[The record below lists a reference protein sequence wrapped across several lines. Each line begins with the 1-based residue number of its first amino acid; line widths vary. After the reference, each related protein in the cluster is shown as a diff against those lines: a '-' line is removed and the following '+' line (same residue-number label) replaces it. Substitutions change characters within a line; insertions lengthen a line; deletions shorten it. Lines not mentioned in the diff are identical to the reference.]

1 MRATCALAC
10 IALVACSRDREP
22 PSSAPEQAPAQVER
36 AETSSIALLTLTP
49 EAEGRLGLTLAKVE
63 ERDVARTLTRLGI
76 VERAQGSEI
85 TLRAPFA
92 AIVRAPAA
100 GELAKPGLSVRA
112 GQALFDLDP
121 LVSPSDRASLQKIQ
135 SELALTR
142 TQASAAVERA
152 RVRFDAAEIALK
164 RAEQLVASEAGSRRA
179 RDEALA
185 EQRSAQA
192 ELDAALAF
200 ESSLAALA
208 IDDDP
213 TGAARLPVIA
223 PQDAQVLAVTCA
235 SGQAVAAGDA
245 LATLARDAQWWIRV
259 PLPVAD
265 LQRLAGDAPAAIG
278 ASSAHPIAAPP
289 SADARAGT
297 VDVWYELD
305 GPAPELRPGQRVDV
319 SLADRASRRALVVPR
334 SAIVYDAKGD
344 AWVYARAAPS
354 SYERRRVEVESVA
367 DDMAVLARGPA
378 AGTEVAAQAAMELY
392 GVEFGAGK

>member
-1 MRATCALAC
+1 VRAACALVC
-10 IALVACSRDREP
+10 IALAACSRATGR
-22 PSSAPEQAPAQVER
+22 PSSAPKQAPAQVKRTEG
-36 AETSSIALLTLTP
+36 SSIALLTLTP
-49 EAEGRLGLTLAKVE
+49 EAEGRLGLILAKVE

-92 AIVRAPAA
+92 AVVRAPAA
-100 GELAKPGLSVRA
+100 GELPKPGGSVRA

-152 RVRFDAAEIALK
+152 RVRSDAAEIALK

-185 EQRSAQA
+185 ERRSAQA

-200 ESSLAALA
+200 ERSLAALS

-213 TGAARLPVIA
+213 TAAARLQVVA
-223 PQDAQVLAVTCA
+223 PQDAQILAVTCTT
-235 SGQAVAAGDA
+235 GQAVAAGDA
-245 LATLARDAQWWIRV
+245 LAMLARDANFWIRV
-259 PLPVAD
+259 PLPVGD
-265 LQRLAGDAPAAIG
+265 LERVASDAPAAIG
-278 ASSAHPIAAPP
+278 ASIAQPIAAPP

-297 VDVWYELD
+297 VDLWYELE
-305 GPAPELRPGQRVDV
+305 GPAPQLRPGQRVDV
-319 SLADRASRRALVVPR
+319 AIADRASRRALVVPR
-334 SAIVYDAKGD
+334 SAVVYDAKGD
-344 AWVYARAAPS
+344 AWVYARTAPQTF
-354 SYERRRVEVESVA
+354 ERRRVEIERMA
-367 DDMAVLARGPA
+367 DDVAVLARGPA